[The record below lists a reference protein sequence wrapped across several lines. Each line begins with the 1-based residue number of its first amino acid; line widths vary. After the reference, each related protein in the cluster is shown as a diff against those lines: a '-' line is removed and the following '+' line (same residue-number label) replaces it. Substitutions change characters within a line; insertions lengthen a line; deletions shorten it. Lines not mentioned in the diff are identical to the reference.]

1 MIMFDPQQPGES
13 GTMCVIIPFYSSGE
27 VKWFVEDMEL
37 LGVVSVPDN
46 VLTPEHHWVHY
57 DA

>member
-27 VKWFVEDMEL
+27 VKWFVEGMEL

-46 VLTPEHHWVHY
+46 VLTPEHH
-57 DA
+57 